1 MRCEINQHGISVES
15 DVPPARPVSLLAV
28 RRFFNCCNITGF
40 LALLTSLSALQIFL
54 SQLAFR
60 AFRYSY
66 DLPYLP
72 EGAGSIF
79 RILCACG
86 IALSVASVAL
96 STFTVSYYSVNQA
109 RRVRYLP
116 GFIASLAS
124 YAFIFIA
131 VLFCIFSLI

>member
-1 MRCEINQHGISVES
+1 MRCEINPQGISVES
-15 DVPPARPVSLLAV
+15 DVPSARPVSLLAV

-54 SQLAFR
+54 SQLVFR
-60 AFRYSY
+60 AFLYGSNP
-66 DLPYLP
+66 PYFP
-72 EGAGSIF
+72 ESARSIF

-86 IALSVASVAL
+86 IVLSVASVAL
-96 STFTVSYYSVNQA
+96 GTFTVSYYAVNQA
-109 RRVRYLP
+109 KRMRCLP

-131 VLFCIFSLI
+131 VLFCIFALI